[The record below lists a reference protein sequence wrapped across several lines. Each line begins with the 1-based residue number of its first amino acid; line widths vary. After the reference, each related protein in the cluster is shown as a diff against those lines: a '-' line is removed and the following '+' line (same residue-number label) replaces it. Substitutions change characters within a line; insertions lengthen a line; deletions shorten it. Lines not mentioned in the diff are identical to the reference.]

1 MTRFFKKFKKPF
13 FDPFLVHFPNF
24 EGKKIFS
31 RKYGSVMHNF
41 IWVSSISQNLEKT
54 NDTIPRKRPDRR
66 KNERTDGRT
75 DRPYSIGQPFRLPPG
90 VQKVA
95 SVALGTPCSLLSSF
109 TAAIQEQKTE
119 CLIQRNLKYV
129 CFVAI

>member
-66 KNERTDGRT
+66 KSRKTEGQM
-75 DRPYSIGQPFRLPPG
+75 DRPKEGQKDG
-90 VQKVA
+90 QKV
-95 SVALGTPCSLLSSF
+95 G
-109 TAAIQEQKTE
+109 
-119 CLIQRNLKYV
+119 
-129 CFVAI
+129 

>member
-1 MTRFFKKFKKPF
+1 MTKFFNKLKNTL
-13 FDPFLVHFPNF
+13 FLAHFCS
-24 EGKKIFS
+24 IFLILGVN
-31 RKYGSVMHNF
+31 KLENPAGTT
-41 IWVSSISQNLEKT
+41 SSGFPAPCQNLEKT

-75 DRPYSIGQPFRLPPG
+75 DRPYSIGKPFRLPPG